1 MTKLETA
8 IAKLREL
15 PAEEQEHVAEFIMA
29 WTNLAQRDVYRLS
42 DEERAAV
49 RLGLAQAK
57 RGEFVPDDEMDGF
70 WKRNRQ

>member
-1 MTKLETA
+1 MTKLQTA

-15 PAEEQEHVAEFIMA
+15 PAEEQEHVAELIMA
-29 WTNLAQRDVYRLS
+29 WAGLVQRDVYCLS

-49 RLGLAQAK
+49 RIGLTQAE
-57 RGEFVPDDEMDGF
+57 RGEFVPDEEMERF

>member
-15 PAEEQEHVAEFIMA
+15 PAEEQEHVAELIMA
-29 WTNLAQRDVYRLS
+29 WAGLAQRDVYSLS

-49 RLGLAQAK
+49 RVGLEQAK
-57 RGEFVPDDEMDGF
+57 RGEFVPDEEMERF